1 MNDKHATQD
10 NAEQQLEL
18 SQYFPYQLST
28 LDTAVSRSMSQ
39 LYSGRFNLNRQEWR
53 VMAALGNNKAMTA
66 KEIAINCNL
75 EKMQVSR
82 TVSRLKDSDLLLQQ
96 EDHDDRRYTRL
107 SLTEKGKSIYRKLVP
122 LLLAREAFI
131 LSALSEEEFHQLLN
145 LMSKIRQ
152 KAQELQQWG

>member
-53 VMAALGNNKAMTA
+53 VMAALGNKNAMTA
-66 KEIAINCNL
+66 KEIATHCNL

-82 TVSRLKDSDLLLQQ
+82 TVSRLKDSDLILQQ
-96 EDHDDRRYTRL
+96 EDNDDRRYTRL
-107 SLTEKGKSIYRKLVP
+107 SLTEKGKTIYRKLVP

-131 LSALSEEEFHQLLN
+131 LSALSEDELQQMLD
-145 LMSKIRQ
+145 LMNKIGQ

>member
-1 MNDKHATQD
+1 MNNKQATQD
-10 NAEQQLEL
+10 NAEQYLQL
-18 SQYFPYQLST
+18 SDYFPYQLST

-39 LYSGRFNLNRQEWR
+39 LYSGRFDLNRHEWR

-66 KEIAINCNL
+66 KEIGMHCNL

-82 TVSRLKDSDLLLQQ
+82 TVSRLKDSDLILQQ
-96 EDHDDRRYTRL
+96 EDNDDRRYTRL
-107 SLTEKGKSIYRKLVP
+107 SLTEKGKVIYRKLVP

-131 LSALSEEEFHQLLN
+131 LSALSADELSQLLI
-145 LMSKIRQ
+145 LMNKIGQ